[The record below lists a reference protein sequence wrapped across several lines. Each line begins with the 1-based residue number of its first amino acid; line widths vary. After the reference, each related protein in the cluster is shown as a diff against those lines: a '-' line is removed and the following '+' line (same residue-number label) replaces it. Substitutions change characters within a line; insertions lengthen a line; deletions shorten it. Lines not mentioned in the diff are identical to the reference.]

1 MKKIILIPILL
12 FCVNCVNAQP
22 NVSVDE
28 RFELTGV
35 AFRLTGDEIFI
46 HKVPENYVAD
56 IDSCFSK
63 YKDHELVRYLRKM
76 IEARK
81 RHFDF
86 SVIADL
92 AADVEIT
99 PKGIVWT
106 RKWEAFYE
114 SEEYSQRDNAWSR
127 AELKEY
133 LRLLNKFYK
142 DTKFH
147 QFFVAHSSFYAV
159 AEENMRQIVGR
170 IDTAWF
176 SDFFGQPF
184 SLENVWVVP
193 ANGRHN
199 FSLNRTDARGV
210 EHHHCVMGF
219 TGRMD
224 SMADLSTFTAL
235 IHEICHNYNN
245 PVCDRY
251 HDSFQTISDS
261 IYPYVMEDL
270 NYRHYGYESI
280 LYEGMNRLC
289 EYAYYQAHHTMD
301 SATLKE
307 EIIYEELSGFIWLGE
322 MLDYLKVFYLNRD
335 RFPNYEAFMPQ
346 LVEFMHQVVDI
357 FQRYYMP
364 KRKMY
369 NLLWPQVIATYP
381 ANGSV
386 VDTNLSKVIIMFS
399 RPMCDASI
407 VCLIDND
414 SILPLPLKR
423 GCMRMNEKG
432 EWEYVY
438 ERTECVYWKDPYT
451 YVLPLSEPLK
461 PKSRYGFYVNG
472 RYFTEKQYFFG
483 TRSVKLIFETK

>member
-224 SMADLSTFTAL
+224 STVNISKFTVL

-261 IYPYVMEDL
+261 IYPYVKEDL
-270 NYRHYGYESI
+270 VYNNYGYESI

-289 EYAYYQAHHTMD
+289 EFAYYQAHHTLD
-301 SATLKE
+301 SALFE
-307 EIIYEELSGFIWLGE
+307 ECVFSEELDGFLWLGE
-322 MLDYLKVFYLNRD
+322 MLDYLNVFYLNRD
-335 RFPNYEAFMPQ
+335 RFPNYESFMPQ
-346 LVEFMHQVVDI
+346 LVSFMRQVVDNLHK
-357 FQRYYMP
+357 YYLP
-364 KRKMY
+364 KRSMY
-369 NLLWPQVIATYP
+369 QMLYPRVVATYP

-386 VDTNLSKVIIMFS
+386 VATNISKVILIFS
-399 RPMCDASI
+399 RPMCNAAI
-407 VCLIDND
+407 VSFVDND
-414 SILPLPLKR
+414 SILPLPLER
-423 GCMRMNEKG
+423 GRMRMNEKG
-432 EWEYVY
+432 DLEY
-438 ERTECVYWKDPYT
+438 ENTTCPYWKDPYT

-472 RYFTEKQYFFG
+472 RYFTEKQYYFG

>member
-1 MKKIILIPILL
+1 MKKILL
-12 FCVNCVNAQP
+12 TSVMFICTIWANAQP

-28 RFELTGV
+28 RFELTGIV
-35 AFRLTGDEIFI
+35 FRLTGERIFT
-46 HKVPENYVAD
+46 HSVPENYVAD

-63 YKDHELVRYLRKM
+63 YKEHELIQFLRR
-76 IEARK
+76 ILDARK
-81 RHFDF
+81 RHFGF
-86 SVIADL
+86 NVIADL

-106 RKWEAFYE
+106 KKWKTLCE
-114 SEEYSQRDNAWSR
+114 SEEYDQQDDALSR

-147 QFFVAHSSFYAV
+147 QFFVAHGEFYATV
-159 AEENMRQIVGR
+159 EENMRQIVGR

-199 FSLNRTDARGV
+199 FSLNKTDSKGTF
-210 EHHHCVMGF
+210 HHNCVLGY
-219 TGRMD
+219 TAKMD
-224 SMADLSTFTAL
+224 GAANSRIFRVL

-251 HDSFQTISDS
+251 HDSFQSISDS
-261 IYPYVMEDL
+261 IYTYVKEDL
-270 NYRHYGYESI
+270 VYNNYGYESI

-289 EYAYYQAHHTMD
+289 EFAYYQAHHTLD
-301 SATLKE
+301 SALFE
-307 EIIYEELSGFIWLGE
+307 ECIFSEELDGFLWFGE
-322 MLDYLKVFYLNRD
+322 MLDYLNVFYLNRD
-335 RFPNYEAFMPQ
+335 RFPNYETFMPQ
-346 LVEFMHQVVDI
+346 LVEFMHQVVDNLHK
-357 FQRYYMP
+357 YYLP
-364 KRKMY
+364 KRSMY
-369 NLLWPQVIATYP
+369 QMLYPRVVTTYP

-386 VDTNLSKVIIMFS
+386 VDTNISKVIIMFS
-399 RPMCDASI
+399 RPMCNATI
-407 VCLIDND
+407 VSFVDND
-414 SILPLPLKR
+414 SILPLPLER
-423 GCMRMNEKG
+423 GSMRMNEKG
-432 EWEYVY
+432 DREY
-438 ERTECVYWKDPYT
+438 ENTTCPYWKDQYT
-451 YVLPLSEPLK
+451 YVLPLKESLK

-472 RYFTEKQYFFG
+472 RYFTEKQYYFG

>member
-1 MKKIILIPILL
+1 MNKFFLTLVL
-12 FCVNCVNAQP
+12 FFCGIWISAQP

-224 SMADLSTFTAL
+224 SMADLSKFTVL

-251 HDSFQTISDS
+251 RDSFQTISDS
-261 IYPYVMEDL
+261 IYPYVMDDL
-270 NYRHYGYESI
+270 NFRHYGYSSI

-289 EYAYYQAHHTMD
+289 EYAYYQAHHSMD
-301 SATLKE
+301 SAMLE
-307 EIIYEELSGFIWLGE
+307 ENIFYEELNGYIWLGE

-346 LVEFMHQVVDI
+346 LVSFMQQVVDNLHI
-357 FQRYYMP
+357 YYLP
-364 KRKMY
+364 KRRMY
-369 NLLWPQVIATYP
+369 NMLWPKIVATYP

-386 VDTNLSKVIIMFS
+386 VDTNIDKVIIIFS
-399 RPMCDASI
+399 RPMQDVRVVSF
-407 VCLIDND
+407 VDGDN
-414 SILPLPLKR
+414 ILPLPLKH
-423 GCMRMNEKG
+423 GCKYKNEKG
-432 EWEYVY
+432 EWEFDY
-438 ERTECVYWKDPYT
+438 ESTECPYWKDQYT

-461 PKSRYGFYVNG
+461 PKSRYGFNVPG
-472 RYFTEKQYFFG
+472 FFSEKQFYFC
-483 TRSVKLIFETK
+483 VKSYDLIFETR